1 MIKYKGTME
10 VIQDGKNRIFKFE
23 INKKRFMTEDELEDF
38 ERDFKNDFIK
48 THNANIEIIN
58 FFIGVDEK
66 WK

>member
-66 WK
+66 